1 MTLSR
6 RWSGEEGEMMKRRKK
21 RGRGNLT
28 GGVSSFE
35 EGRGNS
41 RAMCPGAFQFLKTLI
56 LFPVKVYF
64 SNSKTVLLKCKS
76 SSLISSRI
84 YYMLV
89 LQKYDFTDISKTAKN
104 S

>member
-6 RWSGEEGEMMKRRKK
+6 RWSGEEGEMMKRRRK

-41 RAMCPGAFQFLKTLI
+41 RAMCPGAFQHILLKWQSYALKTDM
-56 LFPVKVYF
+56 
-64 SNSKTVLLKCKS
+64 N
-76 SSLISSRI
+76 RI
-84 YYMLV
+84 KWEIKLD
-89 LQKYDFTDISKTAKN
+89 Q
-104 S
+104 